1 MLVQDEILI
10 IGLINEYNIEGRV
23 MLKEIRSICYDYLQV
38 GNMYSTLLEMFRSKG
53 LVKRGDNLEKLDLP
67 YKQVF
72 EVLNSPDYLS
82 AVSDA
87 APVSSWLIKWRWVI
101 SVHEWKRNVC
111 EYQADRNSSGAAQ

>member
-53 LVKRGDNLEKLDLP
+53 LVKRGDNL
-67 YKQVF
+67 
-72 EVLNSPDYLS
+72 
-82 AVSDA
+82 
-87 APVSSWLIKWRWVI
+87 
-101 SVHEWKRNVC
+101 
-111 EYQADRNSSGAAQ
+111 

>member
-87 APVSSWLIKWRWVI
+87 APVSS
-101 SVHEWKRNVC
+101 
-111 EYQADRNSSGAAQ
+111 